1 MNQLIVKRSL
11 FFLAVFA
18 CIQIPI
24 AAMGQATTRSNY
36 QAINAKQFLADR
48 KITVSNPKDIAA
60 KLFSSDRESE
70 GRKSDQISVE
80 YPTRETAVI
89 LQTVVGLA
97 DDSVAGM
104 RHRIE
109 LRLTQ
114 NKWEIV
120 WMGRQS
126 KCQPNRGHQN
136 WASGRCQ

>member
-1 MNQLIVKRSL
+1 MNKSTLARSL
-11 FFLAVFA
+11 FFLSVFA
-18 CIQIPI
+18 CIQIP
-24 AAMGQATTRSNY
+24 AAAFSQPATRSGY
-36 QAINAKQFLADR
+36 ETINPKRFITDR

-60 KLFSSDRESE
+60 KLFILDRESE
-70 GRKSDQISVE
+70 GRKSDGILVE

-89 LQTVVGLA
+89 VHTVVGLA

-109 LRLTQ
+109 LRLRQ

-120 WMGRQS
+120 WIGRQS

-136 WASGRCQ
+136 WASGRCK